1 MSDMFS
7 NPTFWTQVVALGGA
21 KYPADYI
28 GGNTGTASS
37 SLLTGAKRVNLLG
50 HFISSVGGGGTF
62 TYMDSA
68 GNAIPGLA
76 FDATALAVVDF
87 SDWGGLEYV
96 GPADAN
102 VGVDAAV
109 GSGTFFWR
117 RMNSSQFSPGAQW
130 VLGVAGATRYPTDGI
145 GGATATA
152 ASSILVGAY
161 EVEILGVY
169 VSTVGAST
177 VEVMLH
183 NGTSAAAIAGLSF
196 NATALGLQKCPGG
209 ARYFRAAGNCNI
221 GLNCT
226 GTAVATLFYRKIK

>member
-1 MSDMFS
+1 MSYHN
-7 NPTFWTQVVALGGA
+7 NPGFWTAVAALGGA
-21 KYPADYI
+21 KYPADFV
-28 GGNTGTASS
+28 GGNTATAASS
-37 SLLTGAKRVNLLG
+37 KLHGAKRVNLLG
-50 HFISSVGGGGTF
+50 HVITSVGGGGTL
-62 TYMDSA
+62 TYMDAA

-87 SDWGGLEYV
+87 SDWGGLEYTN
-96 GPADAN
+96 ASNAN
-102 VGVDAAV
+102 VGVDAVV

-117 RMNSSQFSPGAQW
+117 RMDSSIHSPGAQW
-130 VLGVAGATRYPTDGI
+130 VLGVAGATRYPTDGL

-152 ASSILVGAY
+152 ASSLLVGAY

-183 NGTSAAAIAGLSF
+183 NGTSASAIAGLSLP
-196 NATALGLQKCPGG
+196 ATALGLQKLPGG
-209 ARYFRAAGNCNI
+209 PRYVRAAGNCNI

-226 GTAVATLFYRKIK
+226 GTAVATLFYRKIR